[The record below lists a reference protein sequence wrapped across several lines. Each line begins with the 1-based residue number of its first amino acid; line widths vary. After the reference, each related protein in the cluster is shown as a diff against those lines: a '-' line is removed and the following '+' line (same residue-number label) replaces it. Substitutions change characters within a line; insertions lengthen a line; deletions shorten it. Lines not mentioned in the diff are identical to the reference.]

1 MVSSCPE
8 VELLAE
14 LWLPYALCEE
24 LEGALELLGSPLCPP
39 LVVLGLLLVLLGM
52 LVCAP
57 EGF

>member
-8 VELLAE
+8 AGLFE
-14 LWLPYALCEE
+14 LWLPEAPCDALG
-24 LEGALELLGSPLCPP
+24 LLLELVGSPLCPP
-39 LVVLGLLLVLLGM
+39 VVVLGLLLVLLGM